1 MNKNVTLIAPAL
13 AALVLSACVQDDGQT
28 VEKQAYKGAVDTPA
42 EGEGSAEERTA
53 ALSERFNLIQTD
65 R

>member
-1 MNKNVTLIAPAL
+1 MNKYATLLAP
-13 AALVLSACVQDDGQT
+13 VLTAFVIGGCVEDSGET
-28 VEKQAYKGAVDTPA
+28 VEKQAYKGAVDTPS
-42 EGEGSAEERTA
+42 GGSAEERTA